1 MRLNMEAIESKP
13 EIITDLIDDG
23 LLWAPDSINARFTAA
38 NTQFS
43 CSLDSE
49 AKPSEPKKETP
60 KQEPQQPK
68 ETPKP
73 APVASSNNPSSTT
86 EPVKKIQPKVDDSVE
101 LGSKVKRRKLKAG
114 QSTQVIPEVPTTPI
128 STPTTTSTNT
138 SSTRLFET
146 LSEKD
151 KQHIL
156 TKVTKEE
163 WDNLTKEEQYNILNC

>member
-1 MRLNMEAIESKP
+1 MEAIESKP

-23 LLWAPDSINARFTAA
+23 LLWAPDSLNARFTAA

-43 CSLDSE
+43 CSLDGE
-49 AKPSEPKKETP
+49 VNPSKP
-60 KQEPQQPK
+60 KQEAPKAEAKQAK
-68 ETPKP
+68 ETIKP
-73 APVASSNNPSSTT
+73 APVASSNNPSSTI
-86 EPVKKIQPKVDDSVE
+86 EPVKKTQPKVDDSVE

-114 QSTQVIPEVPTTPI
+114 QTTQNRPEVPTTPI
-128 STPTTTSTNT
+128 STPTTTSTSTSNT
-138 SSTRLFET
+138 RAFET

-163 WDNLTKEEQYNILNC
+163 WDNLTKEEQDNILNC